1 MKFYGVTF
9 EPHQAKIAVH
19 TQSRK
24 ELAPGQVSYSNDN
37 TKNLVDIYQIKSDT
51 QLGFQVK
58 TVGCMPSDKIV
69 EVYFSGTG
77 NILCTIDLEG
87 MNRYNLNFFLITKQ
101 SNEGQFVE
109 IKRLDQK
116 KNKKVLQ

>member
-1 MKFYGVTF
+1 
-9 EPHQAKIAVH
+9 
-19 TQSRK
+19 
-24 ELAPGQVSYSNDN
+24 
-37 TKNLVDIYQIKSDT
+37 
-51 QLGFQVK
+51 
-58 TVGCMPSDKIV
+58 MPSDKIV